1 MTRVPE
7 PQPFLP
13 EPGTNQIAGSG
24 PEHDLRAL
32 FGQSTVVF
40 VLLAGLAMQRRPPV
54 RHSSMRSAAG
64 SQPVPEYRWD
74 NWCLN

>member
-13 EPGTNQIAGSG
+13 EPGTNQTTESG

-32 FGQSTVVF
+32 FGRFTAVF
-40 VLLAGLAMQRRPPV
+40 VSLAGPAHAVEAASAAFFSVIGGGQPAPY
-54 RHSSMRSAAG
+54 RSAAG
-64 SQPVPEYRWD
+64 TTGA
-74 NWCLN
+74 